1 MYVSLPRTFRGTLRA
16 VFRYQWKNLLITFFY
31 ACFVFILYELAD
43 EKLVSI
49 GSAPISILGVALS
62 IFLGFRNNWAYDR
75 WWEARKIWGGII
87 NDSRSFAMQVLTL
100 IDKHHMKNE
109 VSDDDVHQVQRLF
122 IYRHLAWINALRL
135 QLREQTAWEDLRIF
149 LPNAEFIALPDQVN
163 KATQINLQQAK
174 QLNEVYKTGLTNDF
188 RHIEI
193 MQSLKEFYN
202 LQGKCER
209 IKKTPFIRYYDLLTR
224 VFLWIFIV
232 LLPFGLLENVGIAT
246 IPLTMTIAFAFSIIE
261 QTGRYTENPFDN
273 SPNDI
278 PLTSMCNTIER
289 DLRQMLGETELPDAT
304 QAVNGVM
311 W

>member
-1 MYVSLPRTFRGTLRA
+1 MYVSLPRTFTGTLRA
-16 VFRYQWKNLLITFFY
+16 VFRYQWQNLLITFFY
-31 ACFVFILYELAD
+31 ASFVFILYELAD

-87 NDSRSFAMQVLTL
+87 NYSRSFAMQILTL
-100 IDKHHMKNE
+100 LDERHMKQE
-109 VSDDDVHQVQRLF
+109 VRQDVHQLQRTF
-122 IYRHLAWINALRL
+122 IYRHIAWINALRL
-135 QLREQTAWEDLRIF
+135 QLRDQSAWDEVRAF
-149 LPNAEFIALPDQVN
+149 LPEDEFGALPGQVN

-174 QLNEVYKTGLTNDF
+174 QLNEVYETGLADDF

-232 LLPFGLLENVGIAT
+232 LLPFGLLVNVGIAT